1 MLEFQKQNCQLTL
14 EEGLKVYYEAFEDQG
29 SILRG
34 DTLPEFIFGH
44 DCTHVIFG
52 LGLSLKEE
60 AILDTY
66 TIYGCKN
73 SLKIIFKA
81 AGQIF
86 KSKELLNLYKK
97 LIVNIDDSRLKK
109 ISEITYDIGCFSS
122 YYTEFSQ
129 KNFIWIYPDWN
140 SEEKILNLEDHT
152 CKHLQAPIQNRVKKT
167 SSI

>member
-1 MLEFQKQNCQLTL
+1 MLEFQKQNCDLTL
-14 EEGLKVYYEAFEDQG
+14 EEGLKIYYDAFEDQD
-29 SILRG
+29 SILKG

-73 SLKIIFKA
+73 SIKIIFKA

-86 KSKELLNLYKK
+86 KSKELLSLYKK
-97 LIVNIDDSRLKK
+97 LISEHGIMGLLKLVNSSKKSKK
-109 ISEITYDIGCFSS
+109 IARIKTKKMKKKWS
-122 YYTEFSQ
+122 YFMPKSYLSYQINDLRDEYGILVLTE
-129 KNFIWIYPDWN
+129 KELD
-140 SEEKILNLEDHT
+140 L
-152 CKHLQAPIQNRVKKT
+152 
-167 SSI
+167 

>member
-1 MLEFQKQNCQLTL
+1 MLEFQKQNCCLTL
-14 EEGLKVYYEAFEDQG
+14 EEGLRIYYDAFEDQE
-29 SILRG
+29 SILKG

-44 DCTHVIFG
+44 DCSHVIFG

-73 SLKIIFKA
+73 SIKIIFKA

-97 LIVNIDDSRLKK
+97 LITEHGIIGLLKLVNSSKKSKK
-109 ISEITYDIGCFSS
+109 IARINTKKMKKKWS
-122 YYTEFSQ
+122 YFVPKSYLSYQINDLRDEYGISILTE
-129 KNFIWIYPDWN
+129 K
-140 SEEKILNLEDHT
+140 ELGL
-152 CKHLQAPIQNRVKKT
+152 
-167 SSI
+167 

>member
-1 MLEFQKQNCQLTL
+1 MLEFQKQNCDLTL
-14 EEGLKVYYEAFEDQG
+14 EEGLKIYYDAFEDQE
-29 SILRG
+29 SILKG

-73 SLKIIFKA
+73 SIKIIFKA

-86 KSKELLNLYKK
+86 KSNELLNLYKK
-97 LIVNIDDSRLKK
+97 LISEHGVIGLLKLVNLSKKSKK
-109 ISEITYDIGCFSS
+109 IAKNKTKKMKKKWS
-122 YYTEFSQ
+122 YYVPKSYLSYQINELRDEYGIIVLTE
-129 KNFIWIYPDWN
+129 K
-140 SEEKILNLEDHT
+140 ELGL
-152 CKHLQAPIQNRVKKT
+152 
-167 SSI
+167 

>member
-14 EEGLKVYYEAFEDQG
+14 EEGLEVYYEAFEDQG

-73 SLKIIFKA
+73 SIKIIIKA

-97 LIVNIDDSRLKK
+97 LISEHGLIGLLKLVNSSKKSKK
-109 ISEITYDIGCFSS
+109 IARIKTKKMKKKWS
-122 YYTEFSQ
+122 YIVPKSYLSYKINDLRDEYGISILTE
-129 KNFIWIYPDWN
+129 K
-140 SEEKILNLEDHT
+140 ELGL
-152 CKHLQAPIQNRVKKT
+152 
-167 SSI
+167 

>member
-1 MLEFQKQNCQLTL
+1 MLEFQKQNCDLTL
-14 EEGLKVYYEAFEDQG
+14 EEGLNIYYGAFEDQE
-29 SILRG
+29 SILKG

-73 SLKIIFKA
+73 SIKIIFKA

-86 KSKELLNLYKK
+86 KSKELLSLYKK
-97 LIVNIDDSRLKK
+97 LISEHGVVGLLKLVNSSKKSKK
-109 ISEITYDIGCFSS
+109 IARTKTKNMKKKWS
-122 YYTEFSQ
+122 YFVPKSYLS
-129 KNFIWIYPDWN
+129 Y
-140 SEEKILNLEDHT
+140 KINDLRDEYGIKVLSPRELNL
-152 CKHLQAPIQNRVKKT
+152 
-167 SSI
+167 

>member
-14 EEGLKVYYEAFEDQG
+14 EEGLEIYYNAFEDQE
-29 SILRG
+29 SILKG

-73 SLKIIFKA
+73 SIKIIIKA

-97 LIVNIDDSRLKK
+97 LISEHGLIGLLKLVNSSKKSKK
-109 ISEITYDIGCFSS
+109 IARIKTKKMKKKWS
-122 YYTEFSQ
+122 YIVPKSYLSYKINDLRDEYGISVLTE
-129 KNFIWIYPDWN
+129 K
-140 SEEKILNLEDHT
+140 ELGL
-152 CKHLQAPIQNRVKKT
+152 
-167 SSI
+167 

>member
-73 SLKIIFKA
+73 SIKIIFKA

-97 LIVNIDDSRLKK
+97 LISEHGLIGLLRLVNSSKKSKK
-109 ISEITYDIGCFSS
+109 IARIKTKKMKKKWS
-122 YYTEFSQ
+122 YIVPKSYLSYQISDLRDEYGISVLTE
-129 KNFIWIYPDWN
+129 
-140 SEEKILNLEDHT
+140 EELRL
-152 CKHLQAPIQNRVKKT
+152 
-167 SSI
+167 

>member
-1 MLEFQKQNCQLTL
+1 MLEFQKQNCRLTL
-14 EEGLKVYYEAFEDQG
+14 EEGLKIYYEAFENQET
-29 SILRG
+29 ILKG

-44 DCTHVIFG
+44 DCSHVIFG

-73 SLKIIFKA
+73 SIKIIFKA

-97 LIVNIDDSRLKK
+97 LISEHGLIGLLKLVNLSKKSKK
-109 ISEITYDIGCFSS
+109 IARIKTKKMKKKWPYIVPKS
-122 YYTEFSQ
+122 YLSCQISYLRDDYGILVLTE
-129 KNFIWIYPDWN
+129 K
-140 SEEKILNLEDHT
+140 ELRL
-152 CKHLQAPIQNRVKKT
+152 
-167 SSI
+167 

>member
-14 EEGLKVYYEAFEDQG
+14 EEGLEVYYEAFEDQG

-73 SLKIIFKA
+73 SIKIIFKA

-86 KSKELLNLYKK
+86 KSKELLGLYKK
-97 LIVNIDDSRLKK
+97 LISEHGIIGLLRLVNSSKKSKK
-109 ISEITYDIGCFSS
+109 IARIKTKKMKKKWS
-122 YYTEFSQ
+122 YFVPKSYLSYQINDLRDEYGISVLTE
-129 KNFIWIYPDWN
+129 K
-140 SEEKILNLEDHT
+140 ELGL
-152 CKHLQAPIQNRVKKT
+152 
-167 SSI
+167 

>member
-1 MLEFQKQNCQLTL
+1 MLEFQKQNCHLTL
-14 EEGLKVYYEAFEDQG
+14 EEGLKIYYDAFEDQE
-29 SILRG
+29 SILKG

-73 SLKIIFKA
+73 SIKIIFKA

-86 KSKELLNLYKK
+86 KSNELLNLYKK
-97 LIVNIDDSRLKK
+97 LISEHGVIGLLKLVNLSKKSKK
-109 ISEITYDIGCFSS
+109 IAKIKTKKMKKKWS
-122 YYTEFSQ
+122 YYVPKSYLSHKINDLREEYGIIILTE
-129 KNFIWIYPDWN
+129 K
-140 SEEKILNLEDHT
+140 ELGL
-152 CKHLQAPIQNRVKKT
+152 
-167 SSI
+167 

>member
-14 EEGLKVYYEAFEDQG
+14 EEGLEIYYNAFEDQE
-29 SILRG
+29 SILKG

-97 LIVNIDDSRLKK
+97 LISEHGLIGLLKLVNSSKKSKK
-109 ISEITYDIGCFSS
+109 IARIKTKKMKKKWS
-122 YYTEFSQ
+122 YIVPKSYLSFKINDLRDEYGISVLTE
-129 KNFIWIYPDWN
+129 K
-140 SEEKILNLEDHT
+140 ELGL
-152 CKHLQAPIQNRVKKT
+152 
-167 SSI
+167 

>member
-14 EEGLKVYYEAFEDQG
+14 EEGLEIYYNAFEDQE
-29 SILRG
+29 SILKG

-73 SLKIIFKA
+73 SIKIIIKA

-97 LIVNIDDSRLKK
+97 LIYEHGLIGLLKLVNSSKKSKK
-109 ISEITYDIGCFSS
+109 IARIKTKKMKKKWS
-122 YYTEFSQ
+122 YIVPKSYLSYKINDLRDEYGISVLTE
-129 KNFIWIYPDWN
+129 K
-140 SEEKILNLEDHT
+140 ELGL
-152 CKHLQAPIQNRVKKT
+152 
-167 SSI
+167 

>member
-44 DCTHVIFG
+44 DCSHVIFG

-97 LIVNIDDSRLKK
+97 LISEHGLIGLLRLVNSSKKSKK
-109 ISEITYDIGCFSS
+109 IARIKTKKMKKKWS
-122 YYTEFSQ
+122 YIVPKSYLSNQISDLRDEYGISVLTE
-129 KNFIWIYPDWN
+129 
-140 SEEKILNLEDHT
+140 EELRL
-152 CKHLQAPIQNRVKKT
+152 
-167 SSI
+167 

>member
-14 EEGLKVYYEAFEDQG
+14 EEGLEVYYEAFEDQG

-73 SLKIIFKA
+73 SIKIIFKA

-97 LIVNIDDSRLKK
+97 LIYEHGLIGLLKLVNSSKKSKK
-109 ISEITYDIGCFSS
+109 IARIKTKKMKKKWS
-122 YYTEFSQ
+122 YIVPKSYLSYQISDLRDEYGISVLTE
-129 KNFIWIYPDWN
+129 
-140 SEEKILNLEDHT
+140 EELRL
-152 CKHLQAPIQNRVKKT
+152 
-167 SSI
+167 

>member
-14 EEGLKVYYEAFEDQG
+14 EEGLEVYYEAFEDQG

-73 SLKIIFKA
+73 SIKIIFKA

-97 LIVNIDDSRLKK
+97 LISEHGLIGLLRLVNSSKKSKK
-109 ISEITYDIGCFSS
+109 IARIKTKKMKKKWS
-122 YYTEFSQ
+122 YFVPKSYLSLKISDLRDEYGISILT
-129 KNFIWIYPDWN
+129 K
-140 SEEKILNLEDHT
+140 EELGL
-152 CKHLQAPIQNRVKKT
+152 
-167 SSI
+167 

>member
-14 EEGLKVYYEAFEDQG
+14 EEGLEVYYEAFEDQG

-73 SLKIIFKA
+73 SIKIIFKA

-97 LIVNIDDSRLKK
+97 LISEHGLIGLLKLVNSSKKSKK
-109 ISEITYDIGCFSS
+109 IARIKTKKMKKKWS
-122 YYTEFSQ
+122 YIVPKSYLSYKINDLRDEYGISILTE
-129 KNFIWIYPDWN
+129 K
-140 SEEKILNLEDHT
+140 ELGL
-152 CKHLQAPIQNRVKKT
+152 
-167 SSI
+167 

>member
-14 EEGLKVYYEAFEDQG
+14 EEGLEIYYNAFEDQE
-29 SILRG
+29 SILKG

-73 SLKIIFKA
+73 SIKIIFKA

-97 LIVNIDDSRLKK
+97 LISEHGLIGLLKLVNSSKKSKK
-109 ISEITYDIGCFSS
+109 IARIKTKKMKKKWS
-122 YYTEFSQ
+122 YIVPKSYLSYKINDLRDEYGISILTE
-129 KNFIWIYPDWN
+129 K
-140 SEEKILNLEDHT
+140 ELGL
-152 CKHLQAPIQNRVKKT
+152 
-167 SSI
+167 

>member
-14 EEGLKVYYEAFEDQG
+14 EEGLEIYYNAFEDQE
-29 SILRG
+29 SILKG

-73 SLKIIFKA
+73 SIKIIFKA

-97 LIVNIDDSRLKK
+97 LIYEHGLIGLLKLVNSSKKSKK
-109 ISEITYDIGCFSS
+109 IARIKTKKMKKKWS
-122 YYTEFSQ
+122 YIVPESYLSFKINDLRDEYGISVLTE
-129 KNFIWIYPDWN
+129 K
-140 SEEKILNLEDHT
+140 ELGL
-152 CKHLQAPIQNRVKKT
+152 
-167 SSI
+167 

>member
-14 EEGLKVYYEAFEDQG
+14 EEGLEVYYEAFEDQG

-73 SLKIIFKA
+73 SIKIIIKA

-97 LIVNIDDSRLKK
+97 LISEHGLIGLLRLVNSSKKSKK
-109 ISEITYDIGCFSS
+109 IARIKTKKMKKKWS
-122 YYTEFSQ
+122 YIVPKSYLSYQISDLRDEYGISVLTE
-129 KNFIWIYPDWN
+129 
-140 SEEKILNLEDHT
+140 EELRL
-152 CKHLQAPIQNRVKKT
+152 
-167 SSI
+167 

>member
-14 EEGLKVYYEAFEDQG
+14 EEGLEVYYEAFEDQG

-97 LIVNIDDSRLKK
+97 LISEHGLIGLLRLVNSSKKSKK
-109 ISEITYDIGCFSS
+109 IARIKTKKMKKKWS
-122 YYTEFSQ
+122 YIVPKSYLSYQISDLRDEYGISVLTE
-129 KNFIWIYPDWN
+129 
-140 SEEKILNLEDHT
+140 EELRL
-152 CKHLQAPIQNRVKKT
+152 
-167 SSI
+167 

>member
-14 EEGLKVYYEAFEDQG
+14 EEGLEIYYNAFEDQE
-29 SILRG
+29 SILKG

-73 SLKIIFKA
+73 SIKIIFKA

-97 LIVNIDDSRLKK
+97 LISEHGWIGLLKLVNFSKKSKK
-109 ISEITYDIGCFSS
+109 IARIKTKKMKKKWS
-122 YYTEFSQ
+122 YIVPKSYLSYKINDLRDEYGISILTE
-129 KNFIWIYPDWN
+129 K
-140 SEEKILNLEDHT
+140 ELGL
-152 CKHLQAPIQNRVKKT
+152 
-167 SSI
+167 

>member
-14 EEGLKVYYEAFEDQG
+14 EEGLEIYYNAFEDQE
-29 SILRG
+29 SILKG

-73 SLKIIFKA
+73 SIKIIIKA

-97 LIVNIDDSRLKK
+97 LISEHGLIGLLRLVNSSKKSKK
-109 ISEITYDIGCFSS
+109 IARIKTKKMKKKWS
-122 YYTEFSQ
+122 YIVPKSYLSYQISDLRDEYGISVLTE
-129 KNFIWIYPDWN
+129 
-140 SEEKILNLEDHT
+140 EELRL
-152 CKHLQAPIQNRVKKT
+152 
-167 SSI
+167 

>member
-14 EEGLKVYYEAFEDQG
+14 EEGLEVYYEAFEDQG

-81 AGQIF
+81 AVQIF

-97 LIVNIDDSRLKK
+97 LISEHGLIGLLRLVNSSKKSKK
-109 ISEITYDIGCFSS
+109 IARIKTKKMKKKWS
-122 YYTEFSQ
+122 YIVPKSYLSYQISDLRDEYGISVLTE
-129 KNFIWIYPDWN
+129 
-140 SEEKILNLEDHT
+140 EELRL
-152 CKHLQAPIQNRVKKT
+152 
-167 SSI
+167 

>member
-14 EEGLKVYYEAFEDQG
+14 EEGLEIYYNAFEDQE
-29 SILRG
+29 SILKG

-73 SLKIIFKA
+73 SIKIIFKA

-97 LIVNIDDSRLKK
+97 LISEHGLIGLLKLVNSSKKSKK
-109 ISEITYDIGCFSS
+109 IARIKTKKMKKKWS
-122 YYTEFSQ
+122 YIVPKSYLSFKINDLRDEYGISVLTER
-129 KNFIWIYPDWN
+129 
-140 SEEKILNLEDHT
+140 ELGL
-152 CKHLQAPIQNRVKKT
+152 
-167 SSI
+167 

>member
-14 EEGLKVYYEAFEDQG
+14 EEGLEIYYNAFEDQE
-29 SILRG
+29 SILKG

-73 SLKIIFKA
+73 SIKIIIKA

-97 LIVNIDDSRLKK
+97 LISEHGLIGLLKLVNSSKKSKK
-109 ISEITYDIGCFSS
+109 IARIKTKKMKKKWS
-122 YYTEFSQ
+122 YIVPKSYLSFKINDLRDEYGISVLTE
-129 KNFIWIYPDWN
+129 K
-140 SEEKILNLEDHT
+140 ELGL
-152 CKHLQAPIQNRVKKT
+152 
-167 SSI
+167 

>member
-14 EEGLKVYYEAFEDQG
+14 EEGLEVYYEAFEDQG

-73 SLKIIFKA
+73 SIKIIFKA

-97 LIVNIDDSRLKK
+97 LISEHGLIGLLKLVNLSKKSKK
-109 ISEITYDIGCFSS
+109 IARIKTKKMKKKWPYIVPKS
-122 YYTEFSQ
+122 YLSCQISDLRDDYGILVLTE
-129 KNFIWIYPDWN
+129 K
-140 SEEKILNLEDHT
+140 ELRL
-152 CKHLQAPIQNRVKKT
+152 
-167 SSI
+167 

>member
-44 DCTHVIFG
+44 DCSHVIFG

-97 LIVNIDDSRLKK
+97 LISEHGLIGLLRLVNSSKKSKK
-109 ISEITYDIGCFSS
+109 IARIKTKKMKKKWS
-122 YYTEFSQ
+122 YIVPKSYLSFKINDLRDEYGISVLTE
-129 KNFIWIYPDWN
+129 K
-140 SEEKILNLEDHT
+140 ELGL
-152 CKHLQAPIQNRVKKT
+152 
-167 SSI
+167 

>member
-14 EEGLKVYYEAFEDQG
+14 EEGLEVYYEAFEDQG

-73 SLKIIFKA
+73 SIKIIFKA

-97 LIVNIDDSRLKK
+97 LISEHGLIGLLRLVNSSKKSKK
-109 ISEITYDIGCFSS
+109 IARIKTKKMKKKWS
-122 YYTEFSQ
+122 YIVPKSYLSNQISDLRDEYGISVLTE
-129 KNFIWIYPDWN
+129 
-140 SEEKILNLEDHT
+140 EELRL
-152 CKHLQAPIQNRVKKT
+152 
-167 SSI
+167 

>member
-1 MLEFQKQNCQLTL
+1 MLEFQKQNCNLTL
-14 EEGLKVYYEAFEDQG
+14 EEGLKIYYDAFEDQE
-29 SILRG
+29 SILKG

-73 SLKIIFKA
+73 SIKIIFKA

-86 KSKELLNLYKK
+86 KSKELLSLYKK
-97 LIVNIDDSRLKK
+97 LISEHGIIGLLRLVNSSKKSKK
-109 ISEITYDIGCFSS
+109 IARIKTKKMKKKWS
-122 YYTEFSQ
+122 YFVPKSYLSYQINDLRDEYGISVLTDRE
-129 KNFIWIYPDWN
+129 
-140 SEEKILNLEDHT
+140 LGL
-152 CKHLQAPIQNRVKKT
+152 
-167 SSI
+167 

>member
-14 EEGLKVYYEAFEDQG
+14 EEGLEIYYNAFEDQE
-29 SILRG
+29 SILKG

-73 SLKIIFKA
+73 SIKIIFKA

-97 LIVNIDDSRLKK
+97 LISEHGLIGLLKLVNSSKKSKK
-109 ISEITYDIGCFSS
+109 IARIKTKKMKKKWS
-122 YYTEFSQ
+122 YIVPKSYLSFKINDLRDEYGISVLTE
-129 KNFIWIYPDWN
+129 K
-140 SEEKILNLEDHT
+140 ELGL
-152 CKHLQAPIQNRVKKT
+152 
-167 SSI
+167 